1 MAFSARVAAVLWRLG
16 GTGRGGTSGLPGG
29 LEGSRWLV
37 FASKSVTGFGGDID
51 GAARE
56 LVDGSRRRETW
67 DPQSKTSF
75 APGSDAVCS

>member
-1 MAFSARVAAVLWRLG
+1 MMC
-16 GTGRGGTSGLPGG
+16 RGGTSGLPGG

-56 LVDGSRRRETW
+56 LVDGDRRGIRSRRRRLLLI
-67 DPQSKTSF
+67 
-75 APGSDAVCS
+75 G

>member
-1 MAFSARVAAVLWRLG
+1 MGVAFSARVTAVLWGLG

-51 GAARE
+51 DAARE
-56 LVDGSRRRETW
+56 LVDGSKRR
-67 DPQSKTSF
+67 
-75 APGSDAVCS
+75 